1 VRFHLAGATY
11 LFPPELCNTWVVDAD
26 DESLMDPAAS
36 RADLNTI
43 ARSRMVGA
51 FGVSARL
58 MEWTDAAFAAVQEAI
73 VQYKQLRPLLKRGRF
88 YHLLPQAE
96 LACTELAL
104 NGQWEAY
111 AIVDPAGEQG
121 ALWLFRAADGEP
133 ERELRLRGLVAE
145 RTYALEDIDTGQTIR
160 ASGASLMAAGFRAR
174 LSDRTSALLLL
185 RAV

>member
-1 VRFHLAGATY
+1 M
-11 LFPPELCNTWVVDAD
+11 VDAD
-26 DESLMDPAAS
+26 DDSLMDPAAS
-36 RADLNTI
+36 RADLDAI

-58 MEWTDAAFAAVQEAI
+58 MEWTDAAFAAVQQAI

-88 YHLLPQAE
+88 YHLLPQTE

-111 AIVDPAGEQG
+111 AVVDPAGEQG
-121 ALWLFRAADGEP
+121 AMWVFRAADGAP
-133 ERELRLRGLVAE
+133 ERDLRLRGLVAE

-160 ASGASLMAAGFRAR
+160 ASGASLMADGFHAN
-174 LSDRTSALLLL
+174 LNGRTSALLLL
-185 RAV
+185 SLIHISEPTRPY

>member
-1 VRFHLAGATY
+1 
-11 LFPPELCNTWVVDAD
+11 
-26 DESLMDPAAS
+26 
-36 RADLNTI
+36 
-43 ARSRMVGA
+43 
-51 FGVSARL
+51 
-58 MEWTDAAFAAVQEAI
+58 
-73 VQYKQLRPLLKRGRF
+73 
-88 YHLLPQAE
+88 E

-111 AIVDPAGEQG
+111 AIVDAAGAQG

-133 ERELRLRGLVAE
+133 ERDLCLRGLVAE

-160 ASGASLMAAGFRAR
+160 ASGASLMAEGFRAR